1 MPQEEDR
8 SHEDCRRERNH
19 SSSSS
24 SSFRSSH
31 HHHKHSGSS
40 ASGRHREGT
49 RDHRR
54 PRPYSRERTPRSS
67 TRIYFNGSNNSPS
80 VSLHTDHVTLASNL
94 SSEVKQ
100 REVGGML
107 QIFEDCCQMFE
118 RLRQDQATNS
128 AVWPRFAPS
137 TSSSSKYRGA
147 NQSNLVAIPK
157 SPSKKSKPR

>member
-1 MPQEEDR
+1 MPQDGDR
-8 SHEDCRRERNH
+8 SHEDYRRKRNH
-19 SSSSS
+19 SSSSTS
-24 SSFRSSH
+24 SRSSH

-40 ASGRHREGT
+40 AGGRQ

-54 PRPYSRERTPRSS
+54 HRPYSRERAPRSS
-67 TRIYFNGSNNSPS
+67 TRIYFNGSNNTPS

-94 SSEVKQ
+94 SSLVKQ

-128 AVWPRFAPS
+128 AVWPGVAPS
-137 TSSSSKYRGA
+137 TSSYKHLGA

-157 SPSKKSKPR
+157 SPAKKSKPR